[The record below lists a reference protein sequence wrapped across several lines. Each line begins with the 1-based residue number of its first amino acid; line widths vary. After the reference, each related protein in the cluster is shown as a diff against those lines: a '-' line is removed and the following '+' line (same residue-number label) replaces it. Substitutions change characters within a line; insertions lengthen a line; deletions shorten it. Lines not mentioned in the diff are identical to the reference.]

1 MCQSCARYGT
11 VAGLI
16 CSAKITV
23 PTSGHLETYAESIV
37 LFLVGNHSLVN
48 NKSQFFVHFYTD
60 FCLVHMLYF

>member
-11 VAGLI
+11 VVGLI

-37 LFLVGNHSLVN
+37 LFLIFSLKITV
-48 NKSQFFVHFYTD
+48 
-60 FCLVHMLYF
+60 